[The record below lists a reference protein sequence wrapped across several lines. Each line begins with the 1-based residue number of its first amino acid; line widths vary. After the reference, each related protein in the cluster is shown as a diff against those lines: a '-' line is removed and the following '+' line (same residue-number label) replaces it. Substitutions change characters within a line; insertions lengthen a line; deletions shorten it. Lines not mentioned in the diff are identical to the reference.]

1 MMATLKKRE
10 EIRNKK
16 DINFMKY
23 SKKLHDDYS

>member
-23 SKKLHDDYS
+23 SKKIAVSL

>member
-23 SKKLHDDYS
+23 SKKI

>member
-10 EIRNKK
+10 VIRNEK

-23 SKKLHDDYS
+23 SKKIAMSL

>member
-23 SKKLHDDYS
+23 SKKLKYDYK

>member
-23 SKKLHDDYS
+23 SKKIAV

>member
-23 SKKLHDDYS
+23 SKKIAESL

>member
-10 EIRNKK
+10 KIRNKK

-23 SKKLHDDYS
+23 SKKIAA